1 MRKLL
6 LWIVLMG
13 SVAACGDYVQSSRR
27 SGLPPGHGGR
37 PPGHGGVPPG
47 LAKKMGPPS
56 VYIHG
61 QPSFIRLPGT
71 NVRVMVGVDAYIF
84 RVEGL
89 YYYAYRG
96 SWYMSR
102 HHRGPWNAVSSKNL
116 PRGLRGKSPRKLKNR
131 AKKAKK
137 YKSNRGKKRH
147 DD

>member
-1 MRKLL
+1 MDHP
-6 LWIVLMG
+6 VG
-13 SVAACGDYVQSSRR
+13 FVTACDVYVQPSRR

-37 PPGHGGVPPG
+37 SPGHGGVPPG

-84 RVEGL
+84 RVKGL

-96 SWYMSR
+96 RWYMSR
-102 HHRGPWNAVSSKNL
+102 HYRGPWNTISSRNL
-116 PRGLRGKSPRKLKNR
+116 PRGLRGKSAKKLKAR
-131 AKKAKK
+131 ARKIEKNK
-137 YKSNRGKKRH
+137 YHRGKKRH